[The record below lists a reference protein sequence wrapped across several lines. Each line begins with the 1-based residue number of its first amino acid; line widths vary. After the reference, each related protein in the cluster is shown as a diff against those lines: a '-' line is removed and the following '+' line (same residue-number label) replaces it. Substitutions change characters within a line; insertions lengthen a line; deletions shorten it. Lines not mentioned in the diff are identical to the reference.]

1 MMDLSSVVDASLV
14 VAGVIG
20 TLMMGMSA
28 LSSDSTTVSTHSEQA
43 GRQAARTERSILPK
57 AA

>member
-20 TLMMGMSA
+20 VVMMGIST
-28 LSSDSTTVSTHSEQA
+28 LSSDSTTVSTRSEQA
-43 GRQAARTERSILPK
+43 GRQAEYTERSILPK